1 MNRDYVRSR
10 PAKRKRSP
18 SRAAPRR
25 AAPPPRRIPWLLGI
39 LVTALLL
46 GFGFFLY
53 SIKNN
58 APDPVAPAPQAKS
71 QPKPKPIEE
80 QRPAKEKFDY
90 MTLLENKE
98 VKVDLPEPKPED
110 PAKPEPQYQMQC
122 GSFRSADQANEM
134 KVKIALAAG
143 ISAQVKRTDGANGTW
158 YRVVL
163 GPYKGRRAAQTDM
176 NTLRNAK
183 VVQECGIWL
192 W

>member
-10 PAKRKRSP
+10 PTQRKRSSP
-18 SRAAPRR
+18 RRAAPRR
-25 AAPPPRRIPWLLGI
+25 AAPPRRLPWLRGL
-39 LVTALLL
+39 LTVALLL
-46 GFGFFLY
+46 GFAVFLY
-53 SIKNN
+53 SIKDN
-58 APDPVAPAPQAKS
+58 APAPVAPAPQAKP

-98 VKVDLPEPKPED
+98 VKVDLPEPKPGD
-110 PAKPEPQYQMQC
+110 PAKPAPQYQMQC
-122 GSFRSADQANEM
+122 GSFRSANQANEM

-143 ISAQVKRTDGANGTW
+143 ISAQVKRTDGKNGTW